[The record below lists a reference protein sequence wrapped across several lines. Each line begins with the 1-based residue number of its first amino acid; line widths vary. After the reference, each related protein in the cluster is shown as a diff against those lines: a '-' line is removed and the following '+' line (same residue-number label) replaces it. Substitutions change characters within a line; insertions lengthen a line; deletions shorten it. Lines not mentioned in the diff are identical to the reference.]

1 MGVVDDFPLRTTAS
15 QARQRSTAS
24 PFFMNH
30 YSPAAFVYILLIAVL
45 IVARNLRPRRIK
57 VKSLWISPTVISV
70 LSIYIL
76 AVTPD
81 PTPIWLRILAG
92 LIGVVLGGA
101 FGFFR
106 GKVTPIRTG
115 ELPDTIYVG
124 PSLAASLLWVV
135 AFGLRYWARMS
146 THQLPILTALT
157 DALILF
163 VPASYVVMYWML
175 HRKYERLK
183 GSPLPGE
190 NAATEIGD
198 R

>member
-1 MGVVDDFPLRTTAS
+1 L
-15 QARQRSTAS
+15 
-24 PFFMNH
+24 NH

-45 IVARNLRPRRIK
+45 IVVRNLRPRRIK

-76 AVTPD
+76 AVMPD
-81 PTPIWLRILAG
+81 PTPIWLRTLAG

-115 ELPDTIYVG
+115 ELPDTIYVD

-135 AFGLRYWARMS
+135 AFGLRYWARMN

-163 VPASYVVMYWML
+163 TPASYVVMYWML
-175 HRKYERLK
+175 HRRYERLK
-183 GSPLPGE
+183 GPSSTGE